1 MKSYALRVEGTQ
13 AVLQAVD
20 APMPEP
26 GPGQVLLKM
35 HAAGLNRGEFIP
47 GGLIKGSAS
56 KPAGIEGAGEI
67 VKLGPAVSGLQL
79 GQRVMGRCAGAFSE
93 YAVMDVREVM
103 PVPAGLSMVE
113 AAAVPLSFLVVH
125 DMLVLQGRLKA
136 GEWLLVTGVS
146 SGAGVAA
153 LLTAK
158 ALGAQVI
165 GTSGSAEKLEK
176 LKALGLDVA
185 LNTRAPDFAD
195 QVMAATGGHGTD
207 LVVNTVGGSVFAECI
222 RCMAFEGRLAIVG
235 YVDRQLSA
243 QIDLQALHVKR
254 LTLFGVSNK
263 QRNAEQ
269 RAAGVPAFVEQLLP
283 AFADGRLR
291 PLVDSVF
298 PFDALP
304 AAQAAMEA
312 NRHLGKIVLQIAA

>member
-1 MKSYALRVEGTQ
+1 M
-13 AVLQAVD
+13 
-20 APMPEP
+20 
-26 GPGQVLLKM
+26 
-35 HAAGLNRGEFIP
+35 I
-47 GGLIKGSAS
+47 
-56 KPAGIEGAGEI
+56 GI
-67 VKLGPAVSGLQL
+67 L
-79 GQRVMGRCAGAFSE
+79 
-93 YAVMDVREVM
+93 
-103 PVPAGLSMVE
+103 
-113 AAAVPLSFLVVH
+113 
-125 DMLVLQGRLKA
+125 
-136 GEWLLVTGVS
+136 
-146 SGAGVAA
+146 
-153 LLTAK
+153 
-158 ALGAQVI
+158 
-165 GTSGSAEKLEK
+165 GSAEKLEK

-185 LNTRAPDFAD
+185 LNTRAPDFAE